1 MSSEPV
7 IRVEDIGKQYRYG
20 AGAEGRLAEA
30 MQRTVTRMLRRS
42 EPVSREVFWAL
53 RHVSLDVHPGEVVGI
68 IGRNGAGKST
78 LLKLLA
84 RITLPTEG
92 RITMHGRVASLLEV
106 GAGFDHELSG
116 RENIFLS
123 GAVLGMGRREIAQKF
138 DQIVAF
144 SGVERFIDTPV
155 KRYSSG
161 MFVRLAFAV
170 GAHLESDILLVD
182 EVLAVGDAEFQR
194 RCLAKMD
201 DVAHQGGRTIVF
213 VSHNMSAVR
222 RLCDRAYLLQ
232 SGELATSGTP
242 SEVIASHL
250 RDAGAQVEG
259 GMAVIEPAAQR
270 IGTGA
275 ALLRTVTLLDSHGE
289 PGTALGLAEPFSVRL
304 DYEVSSRLAGCVFE
318 VGVLASDGMHIAT
331 AMSTDGGQ
339 PAIDIEPGRWL
350 VDVGLDLALLPGAY
364 AFTVMVHHE
373 NGTTIDAVEAILPFS
388 VSQGARDGGEAFPF
402 SQVRGSVRPPSTWSA
417 VSDPEADPPGPAPAP
432 SGVFAVAD
440 RRGG

>member
-7 IRVEDIGKQYRYG
+7 VRVENVGKQYRLG

-30 MQRTVTRMLRRS
+30 LQRPVNRLLRRS
-42 EPVSREVFWAL
+42 EQSGRELFWAL
-53 RHVSLDVHPGEVVGI
+53 RNVSLDVQPGEVVGI

-92 RITMHGRVASLLEV
+92 RIVMHGRVASLLEV
-106 GAGFDHELSG
+106 GAGFDPELSG
-116 RENIFLS
+116 RENVFLS
-123 GAVLGMGRREIAQKF
+123 GAVLGMRRQEILAKF
-138 DQIVAF
+138 DEIVAF

-232 SGELATSGTP
+232 SGEIVASGSP
-242 SEVIASHL
+242 SEVIAHHL
-250 RDAGAQVEG
+250 REAGAQTEG
-259 GMAVIEPAAQR
+259 GTAVIEPDAQR
-270 IGTGA
+270 IGSGG
-275 ALLRTVTLLDSHGE
+275 ALLRTVTLTDSHGE

-304 DYEVSSRLAGCVFE
+304 EYDVSTRLSGCVFE
-318 VGVLASDGMHIAT
+318 VGVIAGDGMQIAT
-331 AMSTDGGQ
+331 AMNTDGGR
-339 PAIDIEPGRWL
+339 PAVDLEPGRWL
-350 VDVGLDLALLPGAY
+350 VDVGLDLAMLPGTY

-373 NGTTIDAVEAILPFS
+373 NGATIDAVEAILPFS
-388 VSQGARDGGEAFPF
+388 VSAAARDGGDAFPW

-417 VSDPEADPPGPAPAP
+417 VSVPDAGPRAPAQGP
-432 SGVFAVAD
+432 SAAPVAAD
-440 RRGG
+440 RRAG

>member
-7 IRVEDIGKQYRYG
+7 VRVENLGKQYRYG

-30 MQRTVTRMLRRS
+30 LQRTVTRLLTRS
-42 EPVSREVFWAL
+42 LPASRETFWAL
-53 RHVSLDVHPGEVVGI
+53 RHVSFDVHPGEVVGV

-92 RITMHGRVASLLEV
+92 RIVMHGRVASLLEV
-106 GAGFDHELSG
+106 GAGFDPELTG
-116 RENIFLS
+116 RENVFLS
-123 GAVLGMGRREIAQKF
+123 GAVLGMRRQEILSKF

-144 SGVERFIDTPV
+144 SGIERFIDTPV

-194 RCLAKMD
+194 RCLSKMD

-222 RLCDRAYLLQ
+222 RLCDRAHLLHGG
-232 SGELATSGTP
+232 SVVASGTP
-242 SEVIASHL
+242 SDVIAGHL
-250 RDAGAQVEG
+250 RDAGAESQG
-259 GMAVIEPAAQR
+259 GVALIAPDAQR
-270 IGTGA
+270 IGTGD
-275 ALLRTVTLLDSHGE
+275 ALLRKAALLDSHGE
-289 PGTALGLAEPFSVRL
+289 PANELGLAEPFTVRL
-304 DYEVSSRLAGCVFE
+304 EFDVSTRLRGCVAE
-318 VGVLASDGMHIAT
+318 VGVIASDGLQIAT
-331 AMSTDGGQ
+331 AMNTDGGQ
-339 PAIDIEPGRWL
+339 PALELEAGRW
-350 VDVGLDLALLPGAY
+350 VIEVRLDLAMLPGSY
-364 AFTVMVHHE
+364 ALTVMIHHE

-388 VSQGARDGGEAFPF
+388 VSPASRDGSDAFPWA
-402 SQVRGSVRPPSTWSA
+402 QVRGSVRPPSTWSA
-417 VSDPEADPPGPAPAP
+417 VPAGHATAAAAPP
-432 SGVFAVAD
+432 
-440 RRGG
+440 R